1 MLKAMPATSPYY
13 AAAKRAMA
21 DIYLKHRKDKRA
33 SSRGNTTAF
42 VCIVVGPAA
51 EAFGVCYL

>member
-1 MLKAMPATSPYY
+1 MPPSSPYY

-33 SSRGNTTAF
+33 FARCYKDIVRRGAERGGF
-42 VCIVVGPAA
+42 VRAP
-51 EAFGVCYL
+51 FRR